1 MKRLEGKRAIVTGGA
16 AGIGKAIV
24 QQFVSEGA
32 KVIIADI
39 DFTAAELLAKELQ
52 SNTKPFKLNVTSSDN
67 FKSLVEF
74 CEKEFNGLDIFVNN
88 AGIGLAGKLEDTNE
102 DDWQRVIDV
111 NLKGTF
117 LGMKY
122 GIPLLKK
129 SGGGAVINISSIA
142 ALVGL
147 VDRAVYSA
155 SKGGIMAMTRAAAID
170 HVNDNIRINCI
181 APGTVDTPWIERITN
196 TYADPAAAKKGMMER
211 QPHGR
216 LVSPDEIAAMAV
228 YLASDESKSTIG
240 AVMVV
245 DGGMTAR

>member
-24 QQFVSEGA
+24 QQFVGEGA

-39 DFTAAELLAKELQ
+39 DFTTAELLAKELQ
-52 SNTKPFKLNVTSSDN
+52 PNAKPFKLNVTSSDN

-74 CEKEFNGLDIFVNN
+74 CENEFNGLDIFVNN

-102 DDWQRVIDV
+102 EDWQRIIDV

-155 SKGGIMAMTRAAAID
+155 AKGGIMAMTRAAAID
-170 HVNDNIRINCI
+170 YVNDNIRINCI

>member
-24 QQFVSEGA
+24 EKFVYEGA
-32 KVIIADI
+32 KVIVADL
-39 DFTAAELLAKELQ
+39 DYNSAASLCSTLGEQ
-52 SNTKPFKLNVTSSDN
+52 SKPVELNVSSSES
-67 FKSLVEF
+67 FGAVMQF
-74 CEKEFNGLDIFVNN
+74 CENEFGGLDILVNN
-88 AGIGLAGKLEDTNE
+88 AGIGLAGKLPDTDE
-102 DDWQRVIDV
+102 ADWDRLMNV
-111 NLKGTF
+111 NLKGAF

-129 SGGGAVINISSIA
+129 SGGGSIINISSIA
-142 ALVGL
+142 AIVGL

-155 SKGGIMAMTRAAAID
+155 TKGGILAMSRAAAID
-170 HVNDNIRINCI
+170 HINDNIRINCI
-181 APGTVDTPWIERITN
+181 APGTTDTPWIDRITH
-196 TYADPAAAKKGMMER
+196 TYEDPAAARKAMLER

-216 LVSPDEIAAMAV
+216 LVTPDEIAAMAV

-245 DGGMTAR
+245 DGGMTAK

>member
-1 MKRLEGKRAIVTGGA
+1 MKRLNGKRAIVTGGA
-16 AGIGKAIV
+16 SGIGKAIV
-24 QQFVSEGA
+24 QQFVNEGA

-39 DFTAAELLAKELQ
+39 DLKSAESFCRGLQ
-52 SNTKPFKLNVTSSDN
+52 GEAKPFQLDVTSSEN
-67 FKSLVEF
+67 FRSLSDFCQSEF
-74 CEKEFNGLDIFVNN
+74 SGLDIMVNN
-88 AGIGLAGKLEDTNE
+88 AGIGLAGKLPDTE
-102 DDWQRVIDV
+102 ESDWQRIIDV

-122 GIPLLKK
+122 SIPLMKK
-129 SGGGAVINISSIA
+129 SGGGSIINISSIA

-155 SKGGIMAMTRAAAID
+155 SKGGIIAMSRAAAID
-170 HVNDNIRINCI
+170 HVNENIRINCI

-196 TYADPAAAKKGMMER
+196 TYDDPDSAKKSMIER

-216 LVSPDEIAAMAV
+216 LVLPDEIAAMAV
-228 YLASDESKSTIG
+228 YLASDESSSTVG

-245 DGGMTAR
+245 DGGVTAK